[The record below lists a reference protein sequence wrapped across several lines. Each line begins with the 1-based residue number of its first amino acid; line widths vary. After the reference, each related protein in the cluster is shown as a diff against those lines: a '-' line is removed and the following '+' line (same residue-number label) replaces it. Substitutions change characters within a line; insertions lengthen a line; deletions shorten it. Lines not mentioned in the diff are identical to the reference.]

1 MINRIVSK
9 FVKNS
14 DARGKK
20 ALRHIIYSAG
30 LKAINAAISFLIIPL
45 YLAYLTEV
53 SFGIWLTV
61 SAVLNW
67 FNFFDLGMGNG
78 LRNRFAEAK
87 AADDSRLA
95 ASYVSTTYALLILI
109 SAAMLGV
116 FLIANMF
123 FDWSVI
129 FEAPEDLKA
138 DVNKMVVV
146 LAVLFCP
153 QFFLQLIKMVVT
165 ADQRPAVANL
175 MNTIVNVL
183 HLVALFILSQQGSPA
198 LYKLALAIGG
208 INLIVPLVANIVFFS
223 TQYRDVAPRLKLVN
237 FEYSRDLMGLGFV
250 FFVMQG
256 AALVVFMTD
265 NLIITKVL
273 GPEEVP
279 AYNIAFR
286 YFNLITVFFGLVTT
300 PFWSAFTEAYI
311 KKDMDWIH
319 KVMKKLFR
327 LWTAMAFVGIIMF
340 FVSPWVFKFWIGDE
354 IQIPQLL
361 SLIMMIWV
369 LASTGLS
376 IFGIF
381 LSGIGK
387 LRISLFHSILVM
399 MINIPLSIWLA
410 KFSVLGSA
418 GVMLATLF
426 GVLLRLSFQPRQT
439 FKLIKGTA
447 TGIWNR

>member
-1 MINRIVSK
+1 MINRFISR
-9 FVKNS
+9 FVKTS

-30 LKAINAAISFLIIPL
+30 LKAVNAAISFLIIPL

-87 AADDSRLA
+87 AADDTKLA

-109 SAAMLGV
+109 STTMLGV

-129 FEAPEDLKA
+129 FEAPDNLKA

-165 ADQRPAVANL
+165 ADQRPALANL

-183 HLVALFILSQQGSPA
+183 HLVALFALSQQGSPA

-208 INLIVPLVANIVFFS
+208 INLLIPLVANIGFFS

-237 FEYSRDLMGLGFV
+237 FQYSRDLMGLGFV
-250 FFVMQG
+250 FFIMQG

-311 KKDMDWIH
+311 KKDMEWIH

-327 LWTAMAFVGIIMF
+327 LWAAMAFVGIIMF

-354 IQIPQLL
+354 IQIPRLL
-361 SLIMMIWV
+361 SLIMMVWV

-399 MINIPLSIWLA
+399 IINIPLSIWLA

-418 GVMLATLF
+418 GVMLATLI

>member
-1 MINRIVSK
+1 MINRFISK
-9 FVKNS
+9 FVKSS
-14 DARGKK
+14 DVRGRK

-78 LRNRFAEAK
+78 LRNRFAEAR
-87 AADDSRLA
+87 AADDTRLA

-109 SAAMLGV
+109 SAAMLAV
-116 FLIANMF
+116 FLIANIF

-129 FEAPEDLKA
+129 FEAPDELKA

-183 HLVALFILSQQGSPA
+183 HLVALFVLSQQGSPA

-208 INLIVPLVANIVFFS
+208 INLLVPLMANVLFF
-223 TQYRDVAPRLKLVN
+223 TTRYRDVAPRWKFVN
-237 FEYSRDLMGLGFV
+237 FEYSKNLLGLGFV
-250 FFVMQG
+250 FFIMQG

-286 YFNLITVFFGLVTT
+286 YFNLLTVFFGLVTT

-311 KKDMDWIH
+311 KKDMEWIY

-327 LWTAMAFVGIIMF
+327 LWAAVALIGILMF
-340 FVSPWVFKFWIGDE
+340 FASPWVFKVWIGDE
-354 IQIPQLL
+354 IPIPQLL
-361 SLIMMIWV
+361 SLIMMVWV
-369 LASTGLS
+369 LASSGLS
-376 IFGIF
+376 IFGVF

-387 LRISLFHSILVM
+387 LRLSLYHSILVM
-399 MINIPLSIWLA
+399 IINIPLSIWLA
-410 KFSVLGSA
+410 KFSALGSA

-426 GVLLRLSFQPRQT
+426 GVLLRLGFQPRQT

>member
-1 MINRIVSK
+1 MINRFISK
-9 FVKNS
+9 FVKSS
-14 DARGKK
+14 DVRGRK

-78 LRNRFAEAK
+78 LRNRFAEAR
-87 AADDSRLA
+87 AADDTRLA

-109 SAAMLGV
+109 SAAMLAV
-116 FLIANMF
+116 FLIANSF

-129 FEAPEDLKA
+129 FEAPDELKA

-183 HLVALFILSQQGSPA
+183 HLVALFVLSQQGSPA

-208 INLIVPLVANIVFFS
+208 INFLVPLLANVLFF
-223 TQYRDVAPRLKLVN
+223 TTRYRDVAPRWKFVN
-237 FEYSRDLMGLGFV
+237 FEYSKNLLGLGFV
-250 FFVMQG
+250 FFIMQG

-286 YFNLITVFFGLVTT
+286 YFNLLTVFFGLVTT

-311 KKDMDWIH
+311 KKDMEWIH

-327 LWTAMAFVGIIMF
+327 LWAAVALIGILMF
-340 FVSPWVFKFWIGDE
+340 FASPWVFKVWIGDE
-354 IQIPQLL
+354 IPIPQLL
-361 SLIMMIWV
+361 SLIMMVWV
-369 LASTGLS
+369 LASSGLS
-376 IFGIF
+376 IFGVF

-387 LRISLFHSILVM
+387 LRLSLYHSILVM
-399 MINIPLSIWLA
+399 IINIPLSIWLA
-410 KFSVLGSA
+410 KFSALGSA

-426 GVLLRLSFQPRQT
+426 GVLLRLGFQPRQT

>member
-1 MINRIVSK
+1 MINRIVSR
-9 FVKNS
+9 FVKSS
-14 DARGKK
+14 DVRGKK

-87 AADDSRLA
+87 AADDTRLA
-95 ASYVSTTYALLILI
+95 AAYVSTTYALLILI
-109 SAAMLGV
+109 STAMLGV
-116 FLIANMF
+116 FLIANIF

-129 FEAPEDLKA
+129 FEAPDYLKA
-138 DVNKMVVV
+138 DVNKMVVI

-165 ADQRPAVANL
+165 ADQRPALANL
-175 MNTIVNVL
+175 MNTVVNIL
-183 HLVALFILSQQGSPA
+183 HLMALFILSQQGSPA

-208 INLIVPLVANIVFFS
+208 INLMVPLVANIVFFT
-223 TQYRDVAPRLKLVN
+223 TQYRDVAPRWRLVN
-237 FEYSRDLMGLGFV
+237 FEYSRNLMGLGFV

-311 KKDMDWIH
+311 KKDMEWIH

-327 LWTAMAFVGIIMF
+327 LWAAVAMIGILMF
-340 FVSPWVFKFWIGDE
+340 FTSPWVFKFWIGDE
-354 IQIPQLL
+354 ILIPRLL
-361 SLIMMIWV
+361 SLIMMVWV

-376 IFGIF
+376 IFGTF

-387 LRISLFHSILVM
+387 LRVSLFHSILVM
-399 MINIPLSIWLA
+399 IINIPLSIWLA

-418 GVMLATLF
+418 GVMLATLI
-426 GVLLRLSFQPRQT
+426 GVLLRLTFQPRQT
-439 FKLIKGTA
+439 FMLIKGTA
-447 TGIWNR
+447 TGVWNR

>member
-1 MINRIVSK
+1 MIDRLVAK
-9 FVKNS
+9 FVNKA
-14 DARGKK
+14 DTRGQK

-30 LKAINAAISFLIIPL
+30 LKAVNAAISFLIIPL

-87 AADDSRLA
+87 AANDIGLA
-95 ASYVSTTYALLILI
+95 KTYVSTTYALLIFI
-109 SAAMLGV
+109 SAALLGL
-116 FLIANMF
+116 FLIANLF

-129 FEAPEDLKA
+129 FAAPDYLKA
-138 DVNKMVVV
+138 DVNKMVVI
-146 LAVLFCP
+146 LAILFCP
-153 QFFLQLIKMVVT
+153 QFFLQLIKMVAT
-165 ADQRPAVANL
+165 ADQRPAIANL
-175 MNTIVNVL
+175 LNTVVNVL
-183 HLVALFILSQQGSPA
+183 HLVALYFLSQQGSPS
-198 LYKLALAIGG
+198 LFKLALAIGG
-208 INLIVPLVANIVFFS
+208 INMVVPLLANIIFFS
-223 TQYRDVAPRLKLVN
+223 GEYRHVAPSLRSVN
-237 FEYSRDLMGLGFV
+237 FDYSRGLMGLGFV

-265 NLIITKVL
+265 NLIITRVL
-273 GPEEVP
+273 GPAEVP

-286 YFNLITVFFGLVTT
+286 YFNLLVVFFSLVTT

-311 KKDMDWIH
+311 KKDMVWIH
-319 KVMKKLFR
+319 KVMRKLFA
-327 LWTAMAFVGIIMF
+327 LWFGVAVLGVIMF
-340 FVSPWVFKFWIGDE
+340 FVSPYVYNLWIGDAVE
-354 IQIPQLL
+354 IPMLL
-361 SLIMMIWV
+361 NLVMMLWV

-381 LSGIGK
+381 LSGVGK
-387 LRISLFHSILVM
+387 LRLTLYHSITVM
-399 MINIPLSIWLA
+399 IINIPLSIWLA
-410 KFSVLGSA
+410 GYSELGSA
-418 GVMLATLF
+418 GVMLASLF
-426 GVLLRLSFQPRQT
+426 GVLLRLLYQPQQT

>member
-1 MINRIVSK
+1 MIDKLVSK
-9 FVKNS
+9 FVNKS
-14 DARGKK
+14 DTRGQK
-20 ALRHIIYSAG
+20 ALRHILYSAG

-87 AADDSRLA
+87 AAGDTALA
-95 ASYVSTTYALLILI
+95 KSFVSTTYALLILI
-109 SAAMLGV
+109 SVALLGL
-116 FLIANMF
+116 FLIANIF

-129 FEAPEDLKA
+129 FAAPYGLKS

-153 QFFLQLIKMVVT
+153 QFFLQLIKMVAT
-165 ADQRPAVANL
+165 ADQRPAIANL
-175 MNTIVNVL
+175 MNTVVNIL
-183 HLVALFILSQQGSPA
+183 HLLALYVLAQQGSPS
-198 LYKLALAIGG
+198 LFKLALAIGG
-208 INLIVPLVANIVFFS
+208 INMLVPLLANIIFFS
-223 TQYRDVAPRLKLVN
+223 GEYRNVAPSIKSVN
-237 FEYSRDLMGLGFV
+237 FEYSRSLMGLGFV
-250 FFVMQG
+250 FFIMQG

-265 NLIITKVL
+265 NLIITRVL

-286 YFNLITVFFGLVTT
+286 YFNLIVVFFGLVTT

-311 KKDMDWIH
+311 KKDMAWIN
-319 KVMKKLFR
+319 KVMRKLYT
-327 LWTAMAFVGIIMF
+327 LWFGVAVIGVIMF
-340 FVSPWVFKFWIGDE
+340 FVSPYVYSIWIGDE
-354 IQIPQLL
+354 IKIPMLL
-361 SLIMMIWV
+361 NLIMMIWV
-369 LASTGLS
+369 LATTGLS

-381 LSGIGK
+381 LSGVGK
-387 LRISLFHSILVM
+387 LRLSLYHSIVVM
-399 MINIPLSIWLA
+399 IINIPMSIWLA
-410 KFSVLGSA
+410 NYSELGSA

-426 GVLLRLSFQPRQT
+426 GVLLRLFFQPRQT

-447 TGIWNR
+447 KGIWNR

>member
-1 MINRIVSK
+1 MINRIVSR

-30 LKAINAAISFLIIPL
+30 LKAVNAAISFLIIPL

-87 AADDSRLA
+87 AADDTRLA

-109 SAAMLGV
+109 SATMLAV
-116 FLIANMF
+116 FLIANLF

-129 FEAPEDLKA
+129 FEAPDDLKA

-175 MNTIVNVL
+175 MNTLVNVL

-208 INLIVPLVANIVFFS
+208 INLMIPLVANIAFFA

-250 FFVMQG
+250 FFIMQG

-286 YFNLITVFFGLVTT
+286 YFNLLTVFFGLVTT

-311 KKDMDWIH
+311 KKDMEWIH

-327 LWTAMAFVGIIMF
+327 LWAAVAVIGILMF
-340 FVSPWVFKFWIGDE
+340 FASPWVFKVWIGDE
-354 IQIPQLL
+354 IQIPRLL
-361 SLIMMIWV
+361 SLIMMVWV
-369 LASTGLS
+369 LASSGLS
-376 IFGIF
+376 IFGTF

-387 LRISLFHSILVM
+387 LRLSLFHSIVVM
-399 MINIPLSIWLA
+399 IINIPLSIWLA
-410 KFSVLGSA
+410 KYSVLGSA

-426 GVLLRLSFQPRQT
+426 GVLLRFSFQPRQT